1 MMEWKRLGRLLW
13 GLLLCGVGIYLELR
27 ANIGLSP
34 WDAFAEGVS
43 FRTGMLFGDAVA
55 VTSAVVLVLDLVLRE
70 PIGVG
75 TILNAVLIGKFVD
88 VLEWLDLLPVCQS
101 MLTGVPVLLLGQLAI
116 CVGSYYYIGAAM
128 GCGPRDSLMISIG
141 KHWPRIP
148 IGLARFCVECTVLVA
163 GWLLGAPVGVGTVL
177 FMFGISF
184 LLQFVFRLYRFD
196 AKALV
201 HEDAAATLRRWLG
214 QPARHA

>member
-1 MMEWKRLGRLLW
+1 MEWKRLGRLIW
-13 GLLLCGVGIYLELR
+13 GLLLCGAGIYLELR

-43 FRTGMLFGDAVA
+43 LRTGMLFGDAVA
-55 VTSAVVLVLDLVLRE
+55 VTSAAVLVLDLALRE

-75 TILNAVLIGKFVD
+75 TICNAVLIGKFVD
-88 VLEWLDLLPVCQS
+88 VLEWLELMPDCRS
-101 MLTGVPVLLLGQLAI
+101 MLTGVPVLLAGQLLI

-128 GCGPRDSLMISIG
+128 GCGPRDSLMISVG

>member
-1 MMEWKRLGRLLW
+1 MKEWKRMARLLW
-13 GLLLCGVGIYLELR
+13 GLLLCGAGIYLELR

-43 FRTGMLFGDAVA
+43 RHTGMLFGDAV
-55 VTSAVVLVLDLVLRE
+55 TITGAVVLLLDVVLRE

-75 TILNAVLIGKFVD
+75 TILNAILVGKAVD
-88 VLEWLDLLPVCQS
+88 VLEWLDLVPQCHS
-101 MLTGVPVLLLGQLAI
+101 MLSGVPVLLLGQLVI

-128 GCGPRDSLMISIG
+128 GCGPRDSLMIAIG
-141 KHWPRIP
+141 KRWPRIP
-148 IGLARFCVECTVLVA
+148 IGLARFSVECTVLAA

-184 LLQFVFRLYRFD
+184 LLQLVFRLFRFD
-196 AKALV
+196 AKGLV
-201 HEDAAATLRRWLG
+201 HENAAQTLRRWMG
-214 QPARHA
+214 ARARHV